1 MYLALRDI
9 RHSPGRFTLITAV
22 IALMM
27 LLVGFLAGLGG
38 GLSGENIS
46 GLLRTGAGT
55 VVSTAPKDGE
65 LYAWAT
71 SEATEEQ
78 EAAWREA
85 LPGTE
90 VRPIGV
96 TLTRIEHDG
105 LTAPVTLFGEDPATV
120 RPLDGASPPAD
131 GEIVIAAA
139 TAEQLGVD
147 EGGTVSVGG
156 RELRISAI
164 ADAGAYTHTPV
175 ALLTLDDWQRFRV
188 DTHQP
193 EVHATALLVGDGS
206 ILTGG
211 LDGTEALE
219 EETGALAQPMFSSL
233 LGLEAFKSEIGTI
246 GLMLGMLFAIAALVV
261 GVFFLVWSMQ
271 RQRDIAVLKA
281 LGAPTSWLQR
291 DSLGQAALILVIGI
305 AVGTAGAIGLGVAVM
320 PFVPFVVDW
329 WTIGLPAA
337 AMLVAGLIGSLV
349 SVRQIDRADP
359 LVALN
364 ATA

>member
-1 MYLALRDI
+1 M
-9 RHSPGRFTLITAV
+9 
-22 IALMM
+22 
-27 LLVGFLAGLGG
+27 
-38 GLSGENIS
+38 
-46 GLLRTGAGT
+46 
-55 VVSTAPKDGE
+55 STAPKDGE

-193 EVHATALLVGDGS
+193 EVHAT
-206 ILTGG
+206 
-211 LDGTEALE
+211 
-219 EETGALAQPMFSSL
+219 
-233 LGLEAFKSEIGTI
+233 
-246 GLMLGMLFAIAALVV
+246 
-261 GVFFLVWSMQ
+261 
-271 RQRDIAVLKA
+271 
-281 LGAPTSWLQR
+281 TSWLQR